1 MKKGVLLLADTFE
14 KFISTNLKYYNLDP
28 YHCFSAPGLSWDAIL
43 KMTEVELEKN
53 SDPDTHLFIEKG
65 MRGGISYVS
74 KRYSKANNKYC
85 PYYDKEKPKSFIIYL
100 DMNNLYGHVM
110 SQYLPYGGF
119 KWIKNTNETI
129 NRILNK
135 KDDSLHGYFLEV
147 DLDYPKNLQ
156 RDYSDYPLA
165 PKKGKIKRESLSPYS
180 LKNANEF
187 DIKTGIINKLTPNVM
202 TKNNYVVHY
211 RNLKHYLSKGL
222 ILKKVHKILEF
233 KQSVWMKPYIDFNTQ
248 KRKEATNAAD
258 KNHFKLLN
266 NAVYGKTMENM
277 RKRIKLRIIKEEK
290 DLIKYVSRP
299 TYINHDIF
307 GKRLVAVHERKE
319 LLTLNKPICVGCTV
333 LELSK
338 LEIYKFHYDFMKDN
352 VNIFNLIFT
361 DIDSFVYETS
371 ENFYEIMYQHKQIFD
386 LINQHKNSKFFCND
400 KKTVLGKMKDE
411 YGGRIIYEI
420 TALK

>member
-1 MKKGVLLLADTFE
+1 M
-14 KFISTNLKYYNLDP
+14 
-28 YHCFSAPGLSWDAIL
+28 
-43 KMTEVELEKN
+43 
-53 SDPDTHLFIEKG
+53 
-65 MRGGISYVS
+65 
-74 KRYSKANNKYC
+74 
-85 PYYDKEKPKSFIIYL
+85 
-100 DMNNLYGHVM
+100 
-110 SQYLPYGGF
+110 
-119 KWIKNTNETI
+119 
-129 NRILNK
+129 
-135 KDDSLHGYFLEV
+135 EV

-156 RDYSDYPLA
+156 RDHSDYPLA

-233 KQSVWMKPYIDFNTQ
+233 KQSAWMKPYIDFNTQ

-307 GKRLVAVHERKE
+307 GKRLVAVHERKK
-319 LLTLNKPICVGCTV
+319 LLTLNKPIYVGCTV